1 MQIHSQDCHTDCTMT
16 TTLHLWCAEGCYFL
30 MDCPGQVELFT
41 LHDSLLNLV
50 QTMTNKWHVR

>member
-1 MQIHSQDCHTDCTMT
+1 
-16 TTLHLWCAEGCYFL
+16 

-41 LHDSLLNLV
+41 LHDSLLNIV